1 LAIPFAAGTFKSNA
15 ADDVRSIS
23 APHTELQTCD
33 ILLTNAIVLT
43 MDHGFTRYQPGSVA
57 VSGDTISAVGPDA
70 DACTSAETI
79 DCGGRVIMPGLV
91 NAHTHV
97 PMTLLRGLADDLRLD
112 VWLMGYMMPV
122 EREFVSPDFV
132 RLGTQL
138 GCAEMIRSGITCF
151 ADMYYFEETVAEAT
165 AAAGMRA
172 FCAQTVLRFPTPD
185 AISYEDSLVRARAF
199 IERWRGHP
207 LIVPGPAPHAPYT
220 CTPEILRACA
230 ELAVEYDVPLHI
242 HLAETVQEVEDSRRT
257 HGMPVV
263 PWVKKQGLF
272 GAKVLA
278 AHCVHVDDGEMR
290 ALKNFGAG
298 VAHNPTSNLK
308 LGAGIAPV
316 ARMRELALNVG
327 IGTDGPA
334 SNNDLDMFEET
345 RLAALL
351 AKGAGGDPTAL
362 PAREALA
369 MATRLGACAMHM
381 DHLTG
386 SLEPGKRADLI
397 LVDVDTLHNA
407 PAFGRDPDG
416 IYAQI
421 VYASK
426 STDVTDVMCNGRWLM
441 RDRRLLTLD
450 EKELREA
457 ARGEARRV
465 DAFLSSREV
474 SVLQKLVAVGGA
486 VEQESFEVQVK
497 ARVPSAAPVLSVI
510 AGKRVTVVRSSHYHQ
525 FDTYWSFNDPGQ
537 GWLRYRE
544 DEFLDA
550 AGNVINARARLT
562 LTGRTREEEFGA
574 VLLFRSRYLAPATH
588 SARFYRE
595 YFRPAVEHVVDK
607 DRRRWLVAFRG
618 VEFYLHLDRLIEP
631 ARDGFFIELKSRTW
645 SRRDAQDKAGIITE
659 LLALFGTSP
668 DDTIA
673 DGYVDLVAGGKSR

>member
-1 LAIPFAAGTFKSNA
+1 M
-15 ADDVRSIS
+15 
-23 APHTELQTCD
+23 QTCD
-33 ILLTNAIVLT
+33 LVLTNAIVLT
-43 MDHGFTRYQPGSVA
+43 MDERFTVHRPGSVA
-57 VSGDTISAVGPDA
+57 IAGDTVQAVGPEA
-70 DACTSAETI
+70 AKYSARETV
-79 DCGGRVIMPGLV
+79 DCGGHVVMPGLI

-122 EREFVSPDFV
+122 EREFVNPDFV
-132 RLGTQL
+132 RLGTRL

-151 ADMYYFEETVAEAT
+151 ADMYYFEEDVAEAT

-185 AISYEDSLVRARAF
+185 ATSFEDSLARARDY
-199 IERWRGHP
+199 IERWRGHA

-220 CTPEILRACA
+220 CTAEILRACA

-242 HLAETVQEVEDSRRT
+242 HLAETAQEVDDSRRA

-263 PWVKKQGLF
+263 PWVKKQGIF

-278 AHCVHVDDGEMR
+278 AHCVHVDEGEIR

-308 LGAGIAPV
+308 LGAGVAPV
-316 ARMRELALNVG
+316 ARMRELGLHVG
-327 IGTDGPA
+327 IGTDGAA

-369 MATRLGACAMHM
+369 MATRLGACAMHL

-397 LVDVDTLHNA
+397 VVDVDTLHNA
-407 PAFGRDPDG
+407 PAFGRDPNG

-421 VYASK
+421 VYAAK

-441 RDRRLLTLD
+441 RHRSLTTLD
-450 EKELREA
+450 EHELRAA

-486 VEQESFEVQVK
+486 VEQESFEIQVK
-497 ARVPSAAPVLSVI
+497 ARVASVAPVLAVLER
-510 AGKRVTVVRSSHYHQ
+510 KHVTVVRSSHYHQ
-525 FDTYWSFNDPGQ
+525 FDTYWSFDDPEQ
-537 GWLRYRE
+537 GRLRYRE

-550 AGNVINARARLT
+550 AGNVTSARARLT
-562 LTGRTREEEFGA
+562 LTGHTREEQFGA
-574 VLLFRSRYLAPATH
+574 VLLFRSRYFAPATH

-595 YFRPAVEHVVDK
+595 YFRPAAEHVVEK
-607 DRRRWLVAFRG
+607 DRRRWLVAYRG
-618 VEFYLHLDRLIEP
+618 VEFYLHLDELISP
-631 ARDGFFIELKSRTW
+631 ASDGSFIEVKSRTW
-645 SRRDAQDKAGIITE
+645 SRRDAQDKAAIIAE

-668 DDTIA
+668 DDTIS
-673 DGYVDLVAGGKSR
+673 DGYVDLVAGSRR